1 VNKLCHKLSDSDT
14 SFNIADISNLII
26 NRDLVINTPKSNYEF
41 NKPINGGIKIKDNGY
56 IYLAYY
62 NNHRT
67 SDTLYDGYRMKITS
81 YKTSLYDSGWNISLN
96 TENNL
101 YCKNDSYI
109 RLYPLKSNHSNL
121 YTNVFEIESRYL
133 KYNTILPWIKNMND
147 ISNVEYLSNIIY
159 KDSDNSITVSG
170 DLPASPDTSSNYPNL
185 YIINQLKPKLFVKDI
200 SYSKY
205 ETGLIAQDLQQIT
218 DLSYLVYSNNNNYK
232 KESEKLFIN
241 YNGLQPYITAA
252 IQELYFIVE
261 KLNSEINA
269 V

>member
-1 VNKLCHKLSDSDT
+1 MNKLCHKLSDSDA

-26 NRDLVINTPKSNYEF
+26 NRDLFINTPTY
-41 NKPINGGIKIKDNGY
+41 GGIKIKDNGY

-62 NNHRT
+62 YDHRT
-67 SDTLYDGYRMKITS
+67 IDTLYDGYRMKITS

-101 YCKNDSYI
+101 YCKSDSYI
-109 RLYPLKSNHSNL
+109 RLYPLKSNHSNV

-159 KDSDNSITVSG
+159 KDSKNFIQVLSYFALSKFPDNVEK
-170 DLPASPDTSSNYPNL
+170 YPNL
-185 YIINQLKPKLFVKDI
+185 YIINQLKPKLFIKDI

-205 ETGLIAQDLQQIT
+205 EAGLIAQDLQQIT

-241 YNGLQPYITAA
+241 YNGLQPYIAAA
-252 IQELYFIVE
+252 IQEIYFIVE
-261 KLNSEINA
+261 KFNSEIINNQRTI
-269 V
+269 